1 MRRLEAHQPV
11 RALTFAVHQMADGA
25 ELELAGYMREIKD
38 TGFLEYLNEECLEG
52 SRRLP
57 VALRNQKVR
66 SAATGGKD

>member
-1 MRRLEAHQPV
+1 
-11 RALTFAVHQMADGA
+11 MADGA